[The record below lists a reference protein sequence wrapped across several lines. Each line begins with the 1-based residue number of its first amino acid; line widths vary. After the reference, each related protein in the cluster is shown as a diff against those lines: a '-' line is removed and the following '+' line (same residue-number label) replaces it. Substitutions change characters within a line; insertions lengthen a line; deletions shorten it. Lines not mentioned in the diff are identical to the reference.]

1 MPGWAGSSWYW
12 MRYMD
17 AQNEK
22 EFVSKDALAYWE
34 NVDLYIGGSEH
45 ATGHLLY
52 SRFWNKFLKDK
63 GFAPTEEPFKKL
75 INQGMILGMSAFVY
89 RLINF
94 DAKTNVPI
102 SDLNEYFSKY
112 YFSHNTMKRILD
124 EGFNDVDYDKINSN
138 RQSKIIS
145 IGPRFNFQ
153 PIHVDVAMVNS
164 SDELDIE
171 KFKSWREDY
180 ANAEFITE
188 DNGKYIV
195 GREIEKMSKSKY
207 NVVTPDDICNEYG
220 ADTLRLYEM
229 FLGPLEQAKPWNTSG
244 ISGVFG
250 FLKKLCRL
258 YFDDNGLIVTNEK
271 LTKDNLKSLH
281 KTIKKVAEDIEG
293 FSFNTSVSQFMICV
307 NELSTQNCHS
317 RAILEPLAI
326 VISPYAPHIAEE
338 LWSLLG
344 NTDSIATVAFPVFE
358 AKYLV
363 ESEKEYPVS
372 FNGKMRFTMV
382 LPLDLTKEQIEEIV
396 MKDERT
402 IKQLE
407 GRTPNKV
414 IIVPGKII
422 NLVG

>member
-1 MPGWAGSSWYW
+1 MVWAWDSVQCSVVSSQLIDNVTIFPLELNTMPGWAGSSWYW

-17 AQNEK
+17 AHNEGEFASK
-22 EFVSKDALAYWE
+22 EALKYWE
-34 NVDLYIGGSEH
+34 SVDLYIGGSEH

-89 RLINF
+89 RLEG
-94 DAKTNVPI
+94 TNTYV
-102 SDLNEYFSKY
+102 SK
-112 YFSHNTMKRILD
+112 NKI
-124 EGFNDVDYDKINSN
+124 EGQKV
-138 RQSKIIS
+138 
-145 IGPRFNFQ
+145 Q
-153 PIHVDVAMVNS
+153 PIHVDVSLVNT
-164 SDELDIE
+164 SDELDVE
-171 KFKSWREDY
+171 SFKNWREDY
-180 ANAEFITE
+180 AVAEFICD

-229 FLGPLEQAKPWNTSG
+229 FLGPLEQAKPWNTAG

-250 FLKKLCRL
+250 FLKKLWRL
-258 YFDDNGLIVTNEK
+258 YFDDNGLIVTNNGP
-271 LTKDNLKSLH
+271 TKDNLKSLH

-317 RAILEPLAI
+317 RAILEPLT
-326 VISPYAPHIAEE
+326 VLISSYAPHIAEH
-338 LWSLLG
+338 LWMWLKFGKEVGNEDFPKDYLGVSLV
-344 NTDSIATVAFPVFE
+344 DFPTLDE
-358 AKYLV
+358 KHLV
-363 ESEKEYPVS
+363 ESSKEYPVS
-372 FNGKMRFTMV
+372 FNGKMRFTIE
-382 LPLDLTKEQIEEIV
+382 LSLKLTVPEIQEII

-402 IKQLE
+402 LKQLD
-407 GRTPNKV
+407 GKIPNKI
-414 IIVPGKII
+414 IIVPGKVI

>member
-1 MPGWAGSSWYW
+1 

-17 AQNEK
+17 AHNEGQFASQ
-22 EFVSKDALAYWE
+22 EALKYWE
-34 NVDLYIGGSEH
+34 SVDLYIGGSEH

-75 INQGMILGMSAFVY
+75 INQGMILGMSAFAYVVKLSY
-89 RLINF
+89 GCNWEKSEGIGINVLNALPFNLLISKSKMDKFNDDSLISCDDIDIQKLNINGFVTGSERNFYITTRLIH
-94 DAKTNVPI
+94 I
-102 SDLNEYFSKY
+102 
-112 YFSHNTMKRILD
+112 
-124 EGFNDVDYDKINSN
+124 DVSL
-138 RQSKIIS
+138 
-145 IGPRFNFQ
+145 
-153 PIHVDVAMVNS
+153 VNS

-171 KFKSWREDY
+171 KFKNSREEY
-180 ANAEFITE
+180 KNAKFITE

-229 FLGPLEQAKPWNTSG
+229 FLGPLEQAKPWNTAG

-250 FLKKLCRL
+250 FLKKLWRL
-258 YFDDNGLIVTNEK
+258 YFDENGLIITNDEP
-271 LTKDNLKSLH
+271 TKDNLKSLH

-326 VISPYAPHIAEE
+326 LISSYAPHIAEE
-338 LWSLLG
+338 LWSQLG
-344 NTDSIATVAFPVFE
+344 NSGSISTVAFPTLDE
-358 AKYLV
+358 KHLV
-363 ESEKEYPVS
+363 ESSKEYPVS
-372 FNGKMRFTMV
+372 FNGKMRFTIE
-382 LPLDLTKEQIEEIV
+382 LSLDLTVPEIQEII
-396 MKDERT
+396 MQDERT
-402 IKQLE
+402 LKQLD
-407 GRTPNKV
+407 GKIPNKI
-414 IIVPGKII
+414 IIVPGKVI

>member
-1 MPGWAGSSWYW
+1 
-12 MRYMD
+12 
-17 AQNEK
+17 
-22 EFVSKDALAYWE
+22 
-34 NVDLYIGGSEH
+34 
-45 ATGHLLY
+45 
-52 SRFWNKFLKDK
+52 
-63 GFAPTEEPFKKL
+63 
-75 INQGMILGMSAFVY
+75 
-89 RLINF
+89 
-94 DAKTNVPI
+94 
-102 SDLNEYFSKY
+102 
-112 YFSHNTMKRILD
+112 
-124 EGFNDVDYDKINSN
+124 
-138 RQSKIIS
+138 
-145 IGPRFNFQ
+145 
-153 PIHVDVAMVNS
+153 MVNS

-171 KFKSWREDY
+171 RFKSWREDY
-180 ANAEFITE
+180 ADAEFITE
-188 DNGKYIV
+188 ENGKYIV

-229 FLGPLEQAKPWNTSG
+229 FLGPLEQAKPWNTAG

-258 YFDDNGLIVTNEK
+258 YFDENGLIVTNDAP
-271 LTKDNLKSLH
+271 TKDNLKSLH

-344 NTDSIATVAFPVFE
+344 NTGSIATIAFPVFE